1 MYYIFNWLHI
11 VILLLANVFFW
22 KKTQI
27 LVILQM
33 FRPFP
38 TTLLWP
44 VFSITMF
51 CLSPSAQASYL
62 CGSSALVWLMML
74 SGTGF
79 ITSSGTACSNVVL
92 LAHVEGFWSCSSK
105 GVRPAGQKEHL
116 IPIAPWSPKSARFRH
131 LLSFCWR
138 LIVCA
143 FLLVFQGELSHHCV
157 LPRVSWK
164 SACWVGMCHGQRDFL
179 EVFGAGSAGEGAA
192 LTLRGGDASGV
203 CRVGWCSAG
212 LVCPAWLQSVLCV
225 WRDGHQVWW
234 HPPHL
239 PCSGQVLPDVS
250 RCGVLNWANLLCVC
264 SWSVML
270 LLIVWHQAGLCAVAQ
285 PVCVGSMAAALPH
298 IPVKALCPLLSP
310 SRVWIQPCQQHP
322 CLHGSP
328 Q

>member
-11 VILLLANVFFW
+11 VISLLANVFFW

-62 CGSSALVWLMML
+62 CGSSALLWLMML

-79 ITSSGTACSNVVL
+79 IASSGTACSNVVL

-105 GVRPAGQKEHL
+105 GTRPAGQKEHL
-116 IPIAPWSPKSARFRH
+116 IPTAPWSPKSARFRH

-157 LPRVSWK
+157 LPRVSLEISLLGRDVSWTQRLPWGLWGWK
-164 SACWVGMCHGQRDFL
+164 CWGRCCPHL
-179 EVFGAGSAGEGAA
+179 
-192 LTLRGGDASGV
+192 GGWWHL
-203 CRVGWCSAG
+203 WCLQGG
-212 LVCPAWLQSVLCV
+212 LVQCWL
-225 WRDGHQVWW
+225 G
-234 HPPHL
+234 L
-239 PCSGQVLPDVS
+239 PSLAPV
-250 RCGVLNWANLLCVC
+250 
-264 SWSVML
+264 
-270 LLIVWHQAGLCAVAQ
+270 CAVCLERWPPSLMAPSTPSLLWPGPARCVQMWSAQ
-285 PVCVGSMAAALPH
+285 LG
-298 IPVKALCPLLSP
+298 
-310 SRVWIQPCQQHP
+310 
-322 CLHGSP
+322 
-328 Q
+328 